1 MEILKAAMLYFSF
14 VSAVGLL
21 LGPMRNLWTN
31 ARVGPRSVTLIE
43 APIMLVVIALGAWLI
58 VRRQDG
64 PATTRQRL
72 GVGLLALGL
81 TMAIEVTGMI
91 WVRGVTIAQ
100 YLASRDALA
109 ALVYVV
115 LLSGLAVMPLL
126 VAPARK

>member
-1 MEILKAAMLYFSF
+1 
-14 VSAVGLL
+14 
-21 LGPMRNLWTN
+21 
-31 ARVGPRSVTLIE
+31 
-43 APIMLVVIALGAWLI
+43 
-58 VRRQDG
+58 
-64 PATTRQRL
+64 
-72 GVGLLALGL
+72 
-81 TMAIEVTGMI
+81 MI